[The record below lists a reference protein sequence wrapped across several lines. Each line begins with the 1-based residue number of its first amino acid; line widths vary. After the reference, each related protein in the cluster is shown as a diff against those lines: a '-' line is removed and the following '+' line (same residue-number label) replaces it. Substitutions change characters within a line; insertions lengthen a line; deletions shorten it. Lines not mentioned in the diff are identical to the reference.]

1 MVIRLASSIDFF
13 RPVAADAKRPT
24 SRAEPS
30 SSNLGR
36 IHRAHAMAF
45 FAEILFCEN
54 SVSTNSAEQ
63 PAPRDNAE
71 GSVEQSAHPAP
82 IKTLVDLRH
91 WVEHLP
97 EADRRTIPVCRVR
110 DALRVLELD
119 PSRDARKYLQALLK
133 SWDIKQKEPSGKKR
147 IASDVHHRLVTAV
160 LVEGNRLR
168 TMGRSVGS
176 FSIRATSGKMFRNS
190 SEQRDADIS
199 RRVRSRSPQL

>member
-1 MVIRLASSIDFF
+1 
-13 RPVAADAKRPT
+13 
-24 SRAEPS
+24 
-30 SSNLGR
+30 
-36 IHRAHAMAF
+36 MAF
-45 FAEILFCEN
+45 VAEIVFREN
-54 SVSTNSAEQ
+54 GVSTNSAEQ
-63 PAPRDNAE
+63 PATRDNTE

-91 WVEHLP
+91 WVENLH
-97 EADRRTIPVCRVR
+97 EADRRTSPVCRVR

-119 PSRDARKYLQALLK
+119 PSRDARKHLQALLK

-160 LVEGNRLR
+160 LLEGNRLR
-168 TMGRSVGS
+168 TVGRFLGS
-176 FSIRATSGKMFRNS
+176 FSSRATFEEMFRNS

>member
-1 MVIRLASSIDFF
+1 
-13 RPVAADAKRPT
+13 
-24 SRAEPS
+24 
-30 SSNLGR
+30 
-36 IHRAHAMAF
+36 MAF

-97 EADRRTIPVCRVR
+97 EADRLTLPVFRVV
-110 DALRVLELD
+110 DAMRVLELN

-133 SWDIKQKEPSGKKR
+133 SWDVRQKDPSGKKR
-147 IASDVHHRLVTAV
+147 NASDVHHRLMTAL

-168 TMGRSVGS
+168 TVGRSVGS
-176 FSIRATSGKMFRNS
+176 FSSRATFGSLFRNS
-190 SEQRDADIS
+190 SEQRDGDIS
-199 RRVRSRSPQL
+199 GRVRSRSPQL